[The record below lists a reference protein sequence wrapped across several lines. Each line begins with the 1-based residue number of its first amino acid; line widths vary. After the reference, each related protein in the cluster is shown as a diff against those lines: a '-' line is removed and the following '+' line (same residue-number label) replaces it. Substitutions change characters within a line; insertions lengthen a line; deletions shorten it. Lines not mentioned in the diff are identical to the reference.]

1 VRAQDR
7 YLPLGSNAS
16 RAATPRGR
24 SGGGKEE
31 VRMPLSTKSLVVIA
45 IVALLA
51 ALGCSWYLATHG
63 QPPSNGSWARRT
75 RRCLG

>member
-1 VRAQDR
+1 
-7 YLPLGSNAS
+7 
-16 RAATPRGR
+16 
-24 SGGGKEE
+24 
-31 VRMPLSTKSLVVIA
+31 MPLSMKSLVVIA

-75 RRCLG
+75 RRCLVEKGMNRYES